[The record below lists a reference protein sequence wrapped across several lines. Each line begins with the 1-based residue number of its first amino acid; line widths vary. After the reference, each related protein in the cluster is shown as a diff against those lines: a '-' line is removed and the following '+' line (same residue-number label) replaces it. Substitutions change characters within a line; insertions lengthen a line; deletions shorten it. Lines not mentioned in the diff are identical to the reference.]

1 MTDTPAPDPRGDRM
15 SRTMVELADTLVHG
29 FDVVEFLQT
38 LSTSCVGLLGLASA
52 GVMLHD
58 KHNNLQVIASSDER
72 GRTLELL
79 ELQNSEGPCLDAFRL
94 RRPVQAGA
102 AEAVE
107 RWPMFTAHARS
118 LGYQTYIAVPMRLR
132 DEVIGALNLF
142 RDQDSLLLEQELRD
156 AQALADIA
164 TIGLLNERAVR
175 ESRLVAEQLQHAL
188 TSRVVLEQAKGAL
201 ASMLDCD
208 VDAAFQVMRG
218 YARNHNL
225 RLGDIARQV
234 IQGKL
239 TASVITQ
246 S

>member
-1 MTDTPAPDPRGDRM
+1 MTNPPPADPRADRM
-15 SRTMVELADTLVHG
+15 SRTMVDLADTLVHG
-29 FDVVEFLQT
+29 FDVVEFLQA
-38 LSTSCVGLLGLASA
+38 LSTSCVDLLQLASA

-58 KHNNLQVIASSDER
+58 KQRNLQVVASSDER

-79 ELQNSEGPCLDAFRL
+79 ELQSSEGPCLDAYRL
-94 RRPVQAGA
+94 RLPVQAGA

-118 LGYQTYIAVPMRLR
+118 MGYQTYIAVPMRLR

-142 RDQDSLLLEQELRD
+142 RDHDSLLQDQELRD

-188 TSRVVLEQAKGAL
+188 TSRVILEQAKGAL

-208 VDAAFQVMRG
+208 VDEAFRVMRG
-218 YARNHNL
+218 YARDHNV

-234 IQGKL
+234 IQGD
-239 TASVITQ
+239 ITPGTLRP
-246 S
+246 